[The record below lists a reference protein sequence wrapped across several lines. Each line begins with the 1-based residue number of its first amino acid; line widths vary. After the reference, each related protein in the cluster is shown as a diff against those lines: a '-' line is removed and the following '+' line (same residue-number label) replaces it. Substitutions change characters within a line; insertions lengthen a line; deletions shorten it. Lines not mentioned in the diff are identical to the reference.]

1 MVKGL
6 YAAHAGMRNEQN
18 RMDVTTNNLANVN
31 TTGFKK
37 EGTVS
42 QQFSTVLAYKI
53 KDFSEAP
60 HTARGIGN
68 MNLGVKLGETY
79 IDWSQGSFRATDN
92 TFDLA
97 LSGKGFFNIEYTN
110 KSINARRDTANQTSV
125 MYTRDGNFS
134 LTKDG
139 ELVTHDGDFV
149 LDRNGNHIRIDPTRT
164 DTSINTQGE
173 IRQNGQVVANIGIT
187 DFENYDYLSRY
198 GENMFEA
205 VEGAVET
212 APTASVN
219 SGYLEMSNVSAVD
232 EMVNMIAIQRQ
243 YEANSTMIK
252 TVDDTLTTSTTQ
264 VGLLK

>member
-1 MVKGL
+1 M
-6 YAAHAGMRNEQN
+6 
-18 RMDVTTNNLANVN
+18 
-31 TTGFKK
+31 
-37 EGTVS
+37 
-42 QQFSTVLAYKI
+42 
-53 KDFSEAP
+53 
-60 HTARGIGN
+60 
-68 MNLGVKLGETY
+68 
-79 IDWSQGSFRATDN
+79 
-92 TFDLA
+92 
-97 LSGKGFFNIEYTN
+97 
-110 KSINARRDTANQTSV
+110 
-125 MYTRDGNFS
+125 
-134 LTKDG
+134 
-139 ELVTHDGDFV
+139 

-219 SGYLEMSNVSAVD
+219 SGYLEMSNVSTVD